1 MKSGAGCGVIR
12 PYGYRAVRRVSA
24 ESRESSAPRSRRNG
38 VAVHARGSCRSPV
51 ARPQISSPC
60 FPRLGYILVS
70 LGVTMCA
77 PGAYFLARARLPF
90 ANSHIFTHIA
100 PPRTSS
106 TVWRLSTPQTF
117 LTSQLR
123 HALQQLTRSQQSSAS
138 LSAHTSTSP
147 LCPRPLGLS
156 AHTSTCDAS
165 SWRAQPNASA

>member
-38 VAVHARGSCRSPV
+38 VAVHVADCRSPV

-77 PGAYFLARARLPF
+77 PGAYFLARAMLPF
-90 ANSHIFTHIA
+90 AYLYTHRATAYKFDRLASLDPSNVSHFPTPPRAPAAHALPAVLRLSVCSHVHIA
-100 PPRTSS
+100 PLSS
-106 TVWRLSTPQTF
+106 PSMALSSHVH
-117 LTSQLR
+117 L
-123 HALQQLTRSQQSSAS
+123 
-138 LSAHTSTSP
+138 
-147 LCPRPLGLS
+147 
-156 AHTSTCDAS
+156 
-165 SWRAQPNASA
+165 